1 MPEKK
6 KDIEKQISQIL
17 NSAYRFEYIVVL
29 ILVLVVGLITILAMA
44 RLFVGLYTTAFS
56 SWDVTNYQAI
66 PVLFGLVMTVVIAME
81 LGNSI
86 LRHIRDHSTIIQA
99 KEVVLIGIM
108 AVVRKVM
115 IVDTK
120 EISIL
125 ELAALGFLALSL
137 AGSYWLLKQNERIT
151 TQQK

>member
-29 ILVLVVGLITILAMA
+29 ILLLVVGLITILAMA